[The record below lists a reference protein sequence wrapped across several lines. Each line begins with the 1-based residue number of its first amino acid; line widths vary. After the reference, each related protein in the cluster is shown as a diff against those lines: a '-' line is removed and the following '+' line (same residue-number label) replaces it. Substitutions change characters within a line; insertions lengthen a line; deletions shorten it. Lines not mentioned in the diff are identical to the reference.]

1 MKDWID
7 MTEQERREY
16 RKAKKKRE
24 IERAIY
30 TLLNIIQLF
39 LACYGTGYLIDKYTD
54 FKDPMRLGMFIC
66 IIVFCIAFYYY
77 HVKDKPEEKEHEP
90 CALLKDAVR
99 ETSLK
104 HSISQATSQQ
114 KNKK

>member
-16 RKAKKKRE
+16 RKAKKKRK

-39 LACYGTGYLIDKYTD
+39 LACYGTGYLIDKYTS
-54 FKDPMRLGMFIC
+54 FHDPMRLGMFIC
-66 IIVFCIAFYYY
+66 IIAWCIAFYYY
-77 HVKDKPEEKEHEP
+77 HIKDKPKKKE
-90 CALLKDAVR
+90 
-99 ETSLK
+99 
-104 HSISQATSQQ
+104 
-114 KNKK
+114 